1 MINSKWTITSL
12 KAVCDVKEAQW
23 MHIAFH
29 CKGRFQLVKM
39 PIKTPR
45 DLDLYLVVDHR

>member
-12 KAVCDVKEAQW
+12 KAVCIEKEAQW
-23 MHIAFH
+23 MQIAFH

-39 PIKTPR
+39 PIRTPQ
-45 DLDLYLVVDHR
+45 DLDMYLVVDHR